1 MFLCVSMLRCCFG
14 VGVVALLFL
23 VMMVGCFRCCFGVG
37 VVVVVVFGDD
47 GGMFPLLFW
56 CWCCCGCCFW

>member
-1 MFLCVSMLRCCFG
+1 MCVC
-14 VGVVALLFL
+14 VALLFL

-47 GGMFPLLFW
+47 GGMFSLLFW
-56 CWCCCGCCFW
+56 